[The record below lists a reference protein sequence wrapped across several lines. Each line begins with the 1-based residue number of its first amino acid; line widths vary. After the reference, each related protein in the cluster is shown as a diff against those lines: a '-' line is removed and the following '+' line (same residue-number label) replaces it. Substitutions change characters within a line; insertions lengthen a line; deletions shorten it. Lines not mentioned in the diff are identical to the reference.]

1 MFMKVADV
9 NLNENKKDK
18 LEFNTYC
25 VFTEDKQNIDE
36 TIGLI
41 FRDYIEKLKSNIK

>member
-1 MFMKVADV
+1 MSKD
-9 NLNENKKDK
+9 KKETNK

-25 VFTEDKQNIDE
+25 IFAEEKKEIRE

-41 FRDYIEKLKSNIK
+41 FRDYIENLKLKSK

>member
-1 MFMKVADV
+1 MD
-9 NLNENKKDK
+9 ENKKENKKNK

-25 VFTEDKQNIDE
+25 VFAKDKQNIEE

-41 FRDYIEKLKSNIK
+41 FRDYIEKLKSKTK

>member
-1 MFMKVADV
+1 MNKDK
-9 NLNENKKDK
+9 NEIKKDK

-25 VFTEDKQNIDE
+25 IFAEDKQNIDE

-41 FRDYIEKLKSNIK
+41 FRDYIEKLKSKTK

>member
-1 MFMKVADV
+1 M
-9 NLNENKKDK
+9 NKDKTEIKNKK

-25 VFTEDKQNIDE
+25 VFTEDKQNIYE

-41 FRDYIEKLKSNIK
+41 FRDYIEKLKSDTK